1 MVRTSRLAP
10 ALGIVVCAFG
20 ATWGLSACVQAS
32 QTYLLE
38 PRTSRI
44 PAVSGSVQVERI
56 EGGQRLLAVSVR
68 DLPVPEALGLREF
81 AVWVRDAE
89 GRTVKLGTLRYDRP
103 QGSGSLL
110 GLVEA
115 TRAFRFTV
123 QVTGERDENASAPS
137 ELLLAERT
145 VINH

>member
-1 MVRTSRLAP
+1 MVRTSRLALS
-10 ALGIVVCAFG
+10 LGFVACAFG

-38 PRTSRI
+38 PRASQI

-56 EGGQRLLAVSVR
+56 EGGQRLLAISLR
-68 DLPVPEALGLREF
+68 DLPPPEELGLHEF
-81 AVWVRDAE
+81 AVWVRDAD
-89 GRTVKLGTLRYDRP
+89 GRTVKLGSLRYDRT

-110 GLVEA
+110 GLVDSA
-115 TRAFRFTV
+115 RAFRFTV